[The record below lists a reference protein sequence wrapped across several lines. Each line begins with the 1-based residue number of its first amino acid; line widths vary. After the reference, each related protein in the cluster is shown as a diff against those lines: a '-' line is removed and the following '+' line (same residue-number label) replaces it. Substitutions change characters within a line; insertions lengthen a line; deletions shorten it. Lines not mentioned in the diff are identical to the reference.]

1 MRERERRKGT
11 YRRSPSS
18 TAAPLPQWPYDQMS
32 PGITLARSHRKSF
45 IMQFFHHLFFFL
57 FFLFDVSYDCSLV
70 ERISPSFLTRHLV
83 PTRLPLPASII
94 HHDAFGNICFSLKN
108 HATGARESPPQQ
120 HETLVLDQQ
129 DNSSRVPF
137 TKKTSRAIFTCVF
150 FLYKFFYLL
159 HYIAA
164 GSSRV
169 VAAISVH

>member
-1 MRERERRKGT
+1 MRERETEG
-11 YRRSPSS
+11 YVPSLSIINSS
-18 TAAPLPQWPYDQMS
+18 TVAPM
-32 PGITLARSHRKSF
+32 AVRSNEPRYNSGALTQEVVHNAIFSSS
-45 IMQFFHHLFFFL
+45 LFFS

-150 FLYKFFYLL
+150 FYINFFICCIISRRAHRVLL
-159 HYIAA
+159 PL
-164 GSSRV
+164 
-169 VAAISVH
+169 